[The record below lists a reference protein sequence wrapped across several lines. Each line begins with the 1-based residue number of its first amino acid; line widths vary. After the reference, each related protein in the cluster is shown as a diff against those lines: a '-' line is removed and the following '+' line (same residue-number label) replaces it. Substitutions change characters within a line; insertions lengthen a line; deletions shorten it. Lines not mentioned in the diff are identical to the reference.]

1 MYIKYLQ
8 MIKSTKSPDFSP
20 LVKVTR
26 PDVGP
31 RDTGRR
37 EVGRLGAYPAV
48 SQQMERAPSLHA
60 MYVLVLLY

>member
-1 MYIKYLQ
+1 MDIKYLQ

-37 EVGRLGAYPAV
+37 EVGRW
-48 SQQMERAPSLHA
+48 ERDGEGPN
-60 MYVLVLLY
+60 M

>member
-1 MYIKYLQ
+1 MDIKYLQ

-20 LVKVTR
+20 LVKVTG

-37 EVGRLGAYPAV
+37 EVGRW
-48 SQQMERAPSLHA
+48 ERDGEGPNMRFCTSRDRRG
-60 MYVLVLLY
+60 